1 MNPVKLAALGA
12 TATVALLS
20 IGVTAPASAG
30 TLPQGE
36 STWVRPANGA
46 SMVMVRSG
54 RKITMR
60 FTDITYTG
68 TIRGHVLR
76 LRGNDAYSD
85 GVTYNRFRSSG
96 GVLRIK
102 WEGNSGWT
110 RFNRTQ

>member
-1 MNPVKLAALGA
+1 
-12 TATVALLS
+12 
-20 IGVTAPASAG
+20 
-30 TLPQGE
+30 
-36 STWVRPANGA
+36 
-46 SMVMVRSG
+46 MVMVRSG
-54 RKITMR
+54 RSITMR

-76 LRGNDAYSD
+76 LRGNDAYSS
-85 GVTYNRFRSSG
+85 GVTYNRYRQSD